1 MLQHGSMDIHREKP
15 ITSDLVDY
23 LRWIRRLT
31 IAITALA
38 FAGLVLPSLPLLASS
53 IAVLVSLFA
62 FVLSVAR
69 PRSFSKFRSRRE
81 SPQAW
86 QSRYVSSPSTSLA
99 WDSKSGAFMQLWRS
113 ILIQRELSL
122 QATLRLHRS
131 VSSGAES

>member
-1 MLQHGSMDIHREKP
+1 MLQHGSMDIHREKLV
-15 ITSDLVDY
+15 TSDLVDY

-31 IAITALA
+31 IGITALA

-81 SPQAW
+81 SPQAL

-113 ILIQRELSL
+113 IMIQRELSL
-122 QATLRLHRS
+122 QAALRLHRS
-131 VSSGAES
+131 VSSGAEG